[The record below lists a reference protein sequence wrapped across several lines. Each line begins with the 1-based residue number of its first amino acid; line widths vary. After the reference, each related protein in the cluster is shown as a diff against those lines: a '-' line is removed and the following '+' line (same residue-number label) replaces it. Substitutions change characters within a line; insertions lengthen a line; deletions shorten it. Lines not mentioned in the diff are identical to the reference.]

1 VPDSNGLNGFCDCNL
16 VFLYSAGGTW

>member
-1 VPDSNGLNGFCDCNL
+1 VPDSNRLNGFHDCNL